1 VHFTLRAL
9 KYFQFQ
15 DLTDGRFT
23 NRVTKYVEIC
33 GNDILMDASQD
44 R

>member
-1 VHFTLRAL
+1 VHFTLRAI

-15 DLTDGRFT
+15 DLTDGFT
-23 NRVTKYVEIC
+23 NHVTKYVEIC
-33 GNDILMDASQD
+33 GNDILMRS